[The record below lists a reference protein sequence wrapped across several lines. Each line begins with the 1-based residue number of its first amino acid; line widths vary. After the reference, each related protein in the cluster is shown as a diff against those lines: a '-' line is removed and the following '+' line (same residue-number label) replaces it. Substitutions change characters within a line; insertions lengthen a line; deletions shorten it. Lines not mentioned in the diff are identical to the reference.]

1 MNTVNLEE
9 LCKLVEG
16 DCGKGDLN
24 RVGNDTSQRN
34 QSGVVRE
41 NAISLVLR
49 LSWRRSKASPKSFI
63 GCYRL
68 NLVGLE
74 AAGYIRKEANSG
86 KYRIRIEH
94 ESDNDLYLQLSSKG
108 PRIRLGRFV

>member
-24 RVGNDTSQRN
+24 WVGNDASQRN

-41 NAISLVLR
+41 NAISLV
-49 LSWRRSKASPKSFI
+49 
-63 GCYRL
+63 
-68 NLVGLE
+68 
-74 AAGYIRKEANSG
+74 
-86 KYRIRIEH
+86 
-94 ESDNDLYLQLSSKG
+94 
-108 PRIRLGRFV
+108 